1 MAEVRLWL
9 QMTGKVVEANPPETL
24 WPHLEALGVRDSA
37 GAVIATAGARLAGIV
52 DRAEAKLTLTADQL
66 TVVNQIEKVAQRD
79 GARGTYEY
87 LLHRWQQANARQISF
102 TPEPLARLMAELADT
117 VGGPAGVIHTVLDP
131 ACGTG
136 GLLAAAFE
144 RWDDSVRQGAA
155 NRKIQLLGQ
164 EIDPV
169 LASLAAA
176 RLTLRK
182 AVNPAETCGLDKTSP
197 SIRVGDTLRADGHP
211 ADRVDVILSNP
222 PFNTRNWGY
231 EELATDGRWLYG
243 LPARSESELAWVQHA
258 LARLASGGIAVLLM
272 PPAVASRPA
281 GRKIRAAL
289 LRAGVIRAIVALPAG
304 CAPPYSLALHLWL
317 LQAPRDNEPA
327 TANSELLLVDAAT
340 SGADTDHALT
350 GGKETVDWAG
360 LRERVLGALRGDG
373 YGWVSV
379 PVIDLLDDR
388 VDLTPARQVPSVAE
402 SAALEMRRSWSR
414 LVALLDDLRELSGAL
429 AKVESAPESGAGKP
443 LALVGDLVRA
453 GALELLTGRSPAEAS
468 VRVGKAPPGA
478 VPVLTVQDVLLGGRP
493 SGWLPGEE
501 AAASEQ
507 AGELTITAAGD
518 VVVVAV
524 SRAFSAWV
532 ASQSP
537 IAVGSK
543 IHILRP
549 DSSLVDSWFLAGCLR
564 APSNVRRAGTHS
576 SASARVDVRRLQ
588 VLSLPLEEQRR
599 YGDTARLLARFA
611 KSVRETEDIGSNL
624 VRGLSEFLLA
634 GSLQ

>member
-1 MAEVRLWL
+1 
-9 QMTGKVVEANPPETL
+9 MTGKVVEANPPETL

-37 GAVIATAGARLAGIV
+37 GAVIATAGARLAGIA
-52 DRAEAKLTLTADQL
+52 DRADAEPTLTANQL
-66 TVVNQIEKVAQRD
+66 TVVNQIEEVARRD
-79 GARGTYEY
+79 GARETYEY

-136 GLLAAAFE
+136 GLLTAAFE
-144 RWDDSVRQGAA
+144 RWGDSVRQRAA
-155 NRKIQLLGQ
+155 NRKTQLLGQ
-164 EIDPV
+164 DIDPV

-182 AVNPAETCGLDKTSP
+182 AVNPAETCRLDKASP

-231 EELATDGRWLYG
+231 EELATDRQWVYG
-243 LPARSESELAWVQHA
+243 LPPRSESELAWVQHA
-258 LARLASGGIAVLLM
+258 LARLAPRGIAVLLM
-272 PPAVASRPA
+272 PPAVAFRPA

-317 LQAPRDNEPA
+317 LQAPGDNEPA

-340 SGADTDHALT
+340 SGADTDQGPLT
-350 GGKETVDWAG
+350 GGRETVDWAG

-429 AKVESAPESGAGKP
+429 VKVESAPESGAGQP

-468 VRVGKAPPGA
+468 VRAGKAPPGA

-501 AAASEQ
+501 AAAAEQ

-599 YGDTARLLARFA
+599 YGDAARLLARFA
-611 KSVRETEDIGSNL
+611 ESLHETEDIGSNL

-634 GSLQ
+634 GSLR